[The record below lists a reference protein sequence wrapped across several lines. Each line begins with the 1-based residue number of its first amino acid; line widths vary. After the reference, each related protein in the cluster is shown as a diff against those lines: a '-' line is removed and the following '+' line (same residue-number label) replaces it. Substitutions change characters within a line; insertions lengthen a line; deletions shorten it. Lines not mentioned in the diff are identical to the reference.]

1 MAIIDKRELHR
12 LNLMFKAC
20 GPLFIA
26 LGDETRQKLVMDIA
40 DAGAEEMNV
49 TNLAAKTHL
58 SRPAIS
64 HHLKVLKDCGLVKSV
79 KNGTQIFYR
88 LNLKDNLEE
97 LSELIS
103 SIKKVMDKIAS
114 VEKRKADGA

>member
-1 MAIIDKRELHR
+1 MAIIDKRELHK

-20 GPLFIA
+20 GPIFIA

-40 DAGAEEMNV
+40 DSGNQEENV
-49 TNLAAKTHL
+49 TALASKTHL

-64 HHLKVLKDCGLVKSV
+64 HHLKVLKDCGLVKPV
-79 KNGTQIFYR
+79 KKGTQIFYKLSLR
-88 LNLKDNLEE
+88 DNLEE

-103 SIKKVMDKIAS
+103 SIKKVLDKITPIAKES
-114 VEKRKADGA
+114 N